1 MTKEELKDF
10 GMVEQDD
17 PIYPMAKDLSEESE
31 EGEKIAIVITRERNS
46 AELAL
51 ILPGGTLFLGGVK
64 SVEDLKTIEACVTE
78 WEPSFS

>member
-17 PIYPMAKDLSEESE
+17 PIYPMSKDLSEE
-31 EGEKIAIVITRERNS
+31 IAIVITVERNS

-64 SVEDLKTIEACVTE
+64 SVDDLKTVEACVTE
-78 WEPSFS
+78 WEPSLS